1 MASDPV
7 QDLMLGMGAMAEMAH
22 GFNDRMILSG
32 ASEKE
37 ATAAM
42 GSFIAAF
49 WHESMED
56 ARRKK
61 ERMEEQDDGEG

>member
-1 MASDPV
+1 MGKDPV
-7 QDLMLGMGAMAEMAH
+7 QELMLSMGAMAEMVH
-22 GFNDRMILSG
+22 GFHDGMIQAG

-42 GSFIAAF
+42 CSFVTAF

-56 ARRKK
+56 ARRKEK
-61 ERMEEQDDGEG
+61 LEEQGDEEA

>member
-1 MASDPV
+1 MGTDPV
-7 QDLMLGMGAMAEMAH
+7 QDLMLGIGAIAEMAH
-22 GFNDRMILSG
+22 GFHERMIEAG

-42 GSFIAAF
+42 NGFIAAF

-61 ERMEEQDDGEG
+61 RMEEQGDEEA

>member
-1 MASDPV
+1 MDPV
-7 QDLMLGMGAMAEMAH
+7 QNLMLGMGAIAEMAH
-22 GFNDRMILSG
+22 GFHERMIKAG

-37 ATAAM
+37 ATVAM
-42 GSFIAAF
+42 NGFIAAF

-61 ERMEEQDDGEG
+61 RMEEQGDEET